1 VAGSVHD
8 ETSMMTGQLAFLGPA
23 GTFSE
28 QAARVYA
35 PQAELIAA
43 SSIAA
48 VTQAVILGEADEA
61 IVPIENSL
69 VGAVNETLD
78 LLIHSLALKIRAEIV
93 LPIVHC
99 VIGAPGTRFQDVR
112 VVYSKP
118 EALGQCQRFLQE
130 MVPEAETRPSL
141 STAGAV
147 GQALEE
153 AHAVAIAPEPA
164 AALHGAVVLRA
175 GVQDDDR
182 NKTRFVVLGQDDAD
196 PTGDDKTSLVL
207 ATLDVPGALVK
218 VLLPF
223 AEAAID
229 LTKIESRPAKEEL
242 GTYVFL
248 VDCAGHR
255 ADPVVAGVLSEVK
268 GQTTLLKLLGSYPR
282 FDG

>member
-1 VAGSVHD
+1 MK
-8 ETSMMTGQLAFLGPA
+8 TRRLAFLGPE

-28 QAARVYA
+28 QAAVAYA
-35 PQAELIAA
+35 PAAELIAA
-43 SSIAA
+43 PSIAA
-48 VTQAVILGEADEA
+48 VTQAVIEGTADEA

-78 LLIHSLALKIRAEIV
+78 LLIHQLTLKIRAEVV

-99 VIGAPGTRFQDVR
+99 VIGAAGTRFEDVR

-118 EALGQCQRFLQE
+118 EALGQCARFLAEGLPQ
-130 MVPEAETRPSL
+130 AETRPAL

-147 GQALEE
+147 GQALETDD
-153 AHAVAIAPEPA
+153 AVAIAPEAA
-164 AALHGAVVLRA
+164 AALHGATVLRV

-182 NKTRFVVLGQDDAD
+182 NKTRFVVLSQDDAE
-196 PTGDDKTSLVL
+196 PTGDDKTSLVI

-223 AEAAID
+223 AEAGID

-255 ADPVVAGVLSEVK
+255 ADPVVVGVLRAVED
-268 GQTTLLKLLGSYPR
+268 QTTLLKLLGSYPR
-282 FDG
+282 YEG

>member
-1 VAGSVHD
+1 
-8 ETSMMTGQLAFLGPA
+8 MTRRLAFLGPT

-35 PQAELIAA
+35 PNTELIAA
-43 SSIAA
+43 PSIAA
-48 VTQAVILGEADEA
+48 VTEAVILGEADEA

-78 LLIHSLALKIRAEIV
+78 LLIHSLTLKIRAEIV

-99 VIGAPGTRFQDVR
+99 VIGAAGTRFQDVR

-130 MVPEAETRPSL
+130 TVPQAETRPSL

-153 AHAVAIAPEPA
+153 DHAVAIAPEPA
-164 AALHGAVVLRA
+164 AALHGAAVLRA
-175 GVQDDDR
+175 DVQDDDR
-182 NKTRFVVLGQDDAD
+182 NKTRFVVLGQNDVD

-207 ATLDVPGALVK
+207 ATLDVPGGDPTAMIVWFTEARLFALLEVSIRALLLATG
-218 VLLPF
+218 VLLF
-223 AEAAID
+223 
-229 LTKIESRPAKEEL
+229 
-242 GTYVFL
+242 
-248 VDCAGHR
+248 
-255 ADPVVAGVLSEVK
+255 
-268 GQTTLLKLLGSYPR
+268 TLH
-282 FDG
+282 